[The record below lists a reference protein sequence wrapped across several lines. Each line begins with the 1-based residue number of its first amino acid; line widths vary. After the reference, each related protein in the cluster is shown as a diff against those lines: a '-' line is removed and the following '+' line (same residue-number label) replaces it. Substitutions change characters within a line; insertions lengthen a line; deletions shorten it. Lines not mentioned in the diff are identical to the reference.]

1 MALSAIAL
9 CSRALLKLGAEPIAT
24 FDDGTAESM
33 AASLLY
39 PSTRDALISAYPWT
53 FATAQKPLAR
63 LASQPIADFQYAY
76 QLPPDF
82 LRILS
87 AGQGGRSRGIDYQII
102 ENRLHTNASEVT
114 ATYIFR
120 PYESMFPAYFDQ
132 LLIMR
137 VAAELCLPL
146 TESTSRAE
154 SLLSIAEKEF
164 TKTKSID
171 AQQDT
176 PQSIEGYSLIEGRF

>member
-1 MALSAIAL
+1 MALSAVAL
-9 CSRALLKLGAEPIAT
+9 CSRALLKLGAEPISS
-24 FDDGTAESM
+24 FEDGTAESM

-39 PSTRDALISAYPWT
+39 GSTRDAVLSAYPWT
-53 FATAQKPLAR
+53 FATAQKGLAR
-63 LASQPIADFQYAY
+63 LVGKPVADFQYAY

-87 AGQGGRSRGIDYQII
+87 AGEGGRSRGIDYQII
-102 ENRLHTNASEVT
+102 ENRLHTDAPAVT

-132 LLIMR
+132 LMILR
-137 VAAELCLPL
+137 LAAELCLPL

-154 SLLSIAEKEF
+154 SMLNLAEKEF
-164 TKTKSID
+164 RKTKSID

-176 PQSIEGYSLIEGRF
+176 PQSIEGFNLIEGRY